1 MEMKQCYETSS
12 AQRRVF
18 IQQQFNP
25 QSTAYNLPSVFKIE
39 GELDT
44 KRLEEAMVKLIGR
57 HESMRT
63 IFEADL
69 ENYDISQIV
78 LDDIPFK
85 LEMLNVEEE
94 NLHERLNQLI
104 KPFHLDQAP
113 LFCVKLIYTSED
125 NCYLFFDI
133 HHIIAD
139 GISIQN
145 IMKEIVLLYMGTEL
159 PPVDV
164 QYVDYVMWQNDL
176 FTNQEF
182 RSQENYWMEQFKNE
196 LPVLDLQTDFV
207 RPVQN
212 GGLGRYAYFQIEKP
226 VIDQLKEL
234 AHKED
239 ATLFMVLFSL
249 YTVMLQRY
257 TSQNDIVIGTP
268 IAGRRHTELEP
279 VIGMFVN
286 TLAFRVKPQGTMTFR
301 QLLSEVK
308 QTALAAYENQDYP
321 LDQMVEKLKINR
333 SSDRHPLFDT
343 MFVLQNMDTADVD
356 MDGLHFQ
363 PFELKTCSAKFDLTL
378 ELTEKDGL
386 VCGRLEYN
394 TELFKRQSA
403 ERMTQHFTN
412 IAEQAA
418 EAPDKILH
426 QFEMMSLEEKREI
439 LEGFNDSTP
448 DYPIKTI
455 AQLFEE
461 QVNLHPDHLA
471 VLYDGLTCTYRE
483 LNERANQLARTL
495 QAKGMSNGKAV
506 GLMAERSLELIVGM
520 LAVSK
525 TGAAYVP
532 IEPDYPVQR
541 ISNMLEDSGSE
552 WLLVH
557 GSFQQDMPDHLEIID
572 LQNPMLYTGEKN
584 NLNLSSDPDGTA
596 IMIFTSGTSGRPK
609 GIMIKNRGISRL
621 VKETSYVELNHHTR
635 MLQTCALGFDVF
647 TFETWAPLLNGGRL
661 YLTDKET
668 YLDAEK
674 LKPFLLEHQIN
685 IMVPT
690 TALFNHLLN
699 QDPKIF
705 NTLDTIIVGGEVMSP
720 PHARLLKQNHPNVKL
735 KNGYGPA
742 ENTTYTSIYD
752 VTGLEKGSIP
762 IGKPISNTS
771 CYVLDPFLQPVP
783 VGVAGELFIGGDG
796 VAAGYANRSE
806 LTEEKFITIPSLQG
820 KRLYLTGD
828 LVKWRSD
835 GNLIYL
841 GRQDDQLKI
850 RGYRIELEEINQQI
864 LGLSDILESV
874 VIPIKK
880 ADKETKLCAYY
891 TAETMITP
899 QEMRSM
905 LKQRLPDFM
914 VPDLYM
920 QVEEMPMSANN
931 KINKKAL
938 PSPEFVSVATENNQV
953 EDELE
958 RAIAH
963 VWQEVLAVGVIGVN
977 DHFFAI
983 GGQSLKATLIVAKL
997 RKALNVDIGLNDLFI
1012 HPTIKGLATLLRSR
1026 EKVNSNL
1033 EVKTVEKREYY
1044 PATSQQTRMIIV
1056 EKMKR
1061 VPDTSQHI
1069 TDISWVEGQL
1079 DIVRVRKVVQQLID
1093 RHDSLRISYHLTING
1108 LMFKVAEKLEFQL
1121 KTFKGTEEQVPD
1133 LINTFIRPYDLSH
1146 SPLFR
1151 IGLITVADD
1160 KHLLIFDI
1168 HHSIADGFSLGL
1180 LVKEF
1185 VTLFHGEQLP
1195 ELDFQYKDYAVWQQ
1209 SFTKT
1214 DKWKR
1219 QERFWLDVLK
1229 GTLPILNLPLDFPR
1243 PSEKVYEGEL
1253 LDFQISE
1260 KLTERLKQVAI
1271 DENTTL
1277 YVVLLTA
1284 YFTLL
1289 YKYSGAEDMII
1300 GAPVAGRNQ
1309 AEFQQMFGMVANT
1322 LPLRNYPAAHK
1333 TWREFLQEV
1342 RGNTIQAFEN
1352 QDYQLEQLL
1361 EKMGISPSANRN
1373 PLFDTIFVLQNM
1385 DIPPIDLEGLRFVP
1399 YFRQRNTSI
1408 LDLILLAKEESG
1420 RLNFT
1425 LEYCTRLFKR
1435 ETMKQMEVHFI
1446 TLLEK
1451 LVDGDLNQTLIQLQI
1466 NSDKAAVIN
1475 HQSSESLADTFSF

>member
-12 AQRRVF
+12 AQRRLF

-25 QSTAYNLPSVFKIE
+25 QSTAYNLPSVYKIE

-44 KRLEEAMVKLIGR
+44 KRLEQAIVKLILR

-69 ENYDISQIV
+69 ENHDISQIV

-85 LEMLNVEEE
+85 LEIMKTEVEK
-94 NLHERLNQLI
+94 LHERLNQLI

-113 LFCVKLIYTSED
+113 LFCVKLIYTSEN

-145 IMKEIVLLYMGTEL
+145 IMKEIVMLYKGIEL

-176 FTNQEF
+176 FTTQEF
-182 RSQENYWMEQFKNE
+182 HSQENYWMEQFKNE

-212 GGLGRYAYFQIEKP
+212 GGLGRYVYFQVEKP
-226 VIDQLKEL
+226 VISQLKEL
-234 AHKED
+234 ARQED

-249 YTVMLQRY
+249 YTVMLHRY

-268 IAGRRHTELEP
+268 IAGRRHAELEP
-279 VIGMFVN
+279 VIGMFAN
-286 TLAFRVKPQGTMTFR
+286 TLALRVKPQGMKTFR

-321 LDQMVEKLKINR
+321 LDQLVEKLNINR

-343 MFVLQNMDTADVD
+343 MFVLQNMDTADVE
-356 MDGLHFQ
+356 MDGLSFQ
-363 PFELKTCSAKFDLTL
+363 PYELKASSAKFDLTL
-378 ELTEKDGL
+378 ELMEKDGL
-386 VCGRLEYN
+386 ISGKLEYF
-394 TELFKRQSA
+394 TELFEKQSA
-403 ERMTQHFTN
+403 ERMTQHFIN
-412 IAEQAA
+412 IAKEAA
-418 EAPDKILH
+418 LAPDTILH
-426 QFEMMSLEEKREI
+426 QFEMMSLEEKWEI
-439 LEGFNDSTP
+439 LDGFNETTTHFP
-448 DYPIKTI
+448 TKTI

-461 QVNLHPDHLA
+461 QANLHPEHFA

-495 QAKGMSNGKAV
+495 YAKGISHGKAV

-532 IEPDYPVQR
+532 IEPDYPAQR

-557 GSFQQDMPDHLEIID
+557 GSFHLDMPDHLEIID
-572 LQNPMLYTGEKN
+572 LQNPILYCGEKN
-584 NLNLSSDPDGTA
+584 NLQLSGDPDATA

-621 VKETSYVELNHHTR
+621 VKETNYVELNQQTR

-661 YLTDKET
+661 YLTDKES

-674 LKPFLLEHQIN
+674 LKPFLLEHEIN
-685 IMVPT
+685 TMVPT

-699 QDPKIF
+699 QDPTIF

-720 PHARLLKQNHPNVKL
+720 PHVRLLKQNHPNVKL
-735 KNGYGPA
+735 MNGYGPA

-771 CYVLDPFLQPVP
+771 CYVLDSFLHPVP

-796 VAAGYANRSE
+796 VAAGYANRRE
-806 LTEEKFITIPSLQG
+806 LTEEKFITVPSLQG
-820 KRLYLTGD
+820 KRLYRTGD

-835 GNLIYL
+835 GNLLYL

-850 RGYRIELEEINQQI
+850 RGYRIELEEINQQL
-864 LGLSDILESV
+864 LGLPDILESV

-880 ADKETKLCAYY
+880 PEKETMLCAYF
-891 TAETMITP
+891 TAETMIPP

-905 LKQRLPDFM
+905 LKQQLPDFM
-914 VPDLYM
+914 VPDIYM
-920 QVEEMPMSANN
+920 QVENMPKSANN

-938 PSPEFVSVATENNQV
+938 PSPEFVSVATEENQV

-958 RAIAH
+958 RVIAN
-963 VWQEVLAVGVIGVN
+963 VWQEVLAVGAIGVT

-997 RKALNVDIGLNDLFI
+997 RKTLKLDIGLNDLFT
-1012 HPTIKGLATLLRSR
+1012 HPTIRGLAELLRNRQQVST
-1026 EKVNSNL
+1026 NT
-1033 EVKTVEKREYY
+1033 EVKIVEKREYY
-1044 PATSQQTRMIIV
+1044 PATSQQTRMVIV

-1061 VPDTSQHI
+1061 VPNTSHNI
-1069 TDISWVEGQL
+1069 TDVHWVEGQI
-1079 DIVRVRKVVQQLID
+1079 DIVRLRKVFQQLID
-1093 RHDSLRISYHLTING
+1093 RHDSLRMSYHLTMNG
-1108 LMFKVAEKLEFQL
+1108 VMFKVDEKLEFQIE
-1121 KTFKGTEEQVPD
+1121 TINGTEEQVPD

-1168 HHSIADGFSLGL
+1168 HHSISDGFSLGL
-1180 LVKEF
+1180 LVNEF
-1185 VTLFHGEQLP
+1185 VTLFHGGQLP
-1195 ELDFQYKDYAVWQQ
+1195 EKDFQYKDYAVWQQ
-1209 SFTKT
+1209 TFNKT
-1214 DKWKR
+1214 DKWKK
-1219 QERFWLDVLK
+1219 QEQYWIDELK
-1229 GTLPILNLPLDFPR
+1229 GTLPVLNLPLDFPR
-1243 PSEKVYEGEL
+1243 PNEKVFEGEL
-1253 LDFQISE
+1253 LDFQLSE
-1260 KLTERLKQVAI
+1260 ELTERLKQVAI

-1289 YKYSGAEDMII
+1289 YKYSGTEDIII

-1309 AEFQQMFGMVANT
+1309 AEFQQIFGLVTNT
-1322 LPLRNYPAAHK
+1322 LPLRNFPAAHK
-1333 TWREFLQEV
+1333 TWRQFLQEV
-1342 RGNTIQAFEN
+1342 RDHTIQAFEH
-1352 QDYQLEQLL
+1352 QDYQLDQLL
-1361 EKMGISPSANRN
+1361 EKMGLIVTHYS
-1373 PLFDTIFVLQNM
+1373 
-1385 DIPPIDLEGLRFVP
+1385 IPFLSCRIWI
-1399 YFRQRNTSI
+1399 FRQSIWRDYVLYHISNNEIQVSWILFCSPKRN
-1408 LDLILLAKEESG
+1408 
-1420 RLNFT
+1420 
-1425 LEYCTRLFKR
+1425 
-1435 ETMKQMEVHFI
+1435 
-1446 TLLEK
+1446 
-1451 LVDGDLNQTLIQLQI
+1451 
-1466 NSDKAAVIN
+1466 
-1475 HQSSESLADTFSF
+1475 